1 MKVLYFDLERGSQ
14 TLGSDDNIQ
23 TLFGYPVLR
32 PQTWDRFSNIIE
44 QIYTKEKTTEKKK
57 VGSLEITEESFKVV
71 PKNGTVV
78 NTVVLDTFVSYLRN
92 FKEA

>member
-71 PKNGTVV
+71 PKN
-78 NTVVLDTFVSYLRN
+78 
-92 FKEA
+92 